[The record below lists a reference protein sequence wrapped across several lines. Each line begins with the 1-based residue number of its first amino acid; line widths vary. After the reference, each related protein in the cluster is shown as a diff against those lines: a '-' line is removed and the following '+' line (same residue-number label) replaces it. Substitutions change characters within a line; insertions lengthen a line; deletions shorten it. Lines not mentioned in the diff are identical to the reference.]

1 MKPISNL
8 HIAYYALAISLT
20 MVSIWLFA
28 DIIAPF
34 ALGAIIA
41 YLCDPLAD
49 KLETFGI
56 YRIVTALGL
65 SLLFVLI
72 IVVSLIFLLPAI
84 LDQANQILKM
94 MPEIIDT
101 ISIFILEILGPKNVL
116 NIREISIEKFNTN
129 FSELSP
135 ILVKSLFN
143 SSAAAFDFFILIIIA
158 PIVSVYLL
166 IDWDNIV
173 KNLEKIVPIRFKLV
187 ISELVLDMHKMVA
200 AFARGQMLVCLL
212 LAIFYAVALSLLGLN
227 YGLLIGLLS
236 GLVSFIP
243 MVGALIGGLLALFIS
258 VFQFWDSPT
267 WIAVIMAVFLFGQ
280 VLEGHLLT
288 PRLVGRSV
296 KLHPLWVIFSIGL
309 FGSSFGWVG
318 VMIAVPLAACL
329 AVLIRFLLKVY
340 FESDFYKS

>member
-8 HIAYYALAISLT
+8 HIAYYVLAISLT

-143 SSAAAFDFFILIIIA
+143 SSAAIFDFFILIIIA

-173 KNLEKIVPIRFKLV
+173 KN
-187 ISELVLDMHKMVA
+187 
-200 AFARGQMLVCLL
+200 
-212 LAIFYAVALSLLGLN
+212 
-227 YGLLIGLLS
+227 
-236 GLVSFIP
+236 
-243 MVGALIGGLLALFIS
+243 
-258 VFQFWDSPT
+258 
-267 WIAVIMAVFLFGQ
+267 
-280 VLEGHLLT
+280 
-288 PRLVGRSV
+288 
-296 KLHPLWVIFSIGL
+296 
-309 FGSSFGWVG
+309 
-318 VMIAVPLAACL
+318 
-329 AVLIRFLLKVY
+329 
-340 FESDFYKS
+340 